1 MFQSVT
7 GHIAEIRQVFQSVT
21 GHITEIRQVFQSVT
35 GHVAEIHFVFQSIT
49 GHIAEIRQVFQSVTR
64 HVAEIR
70 LVFQSDTGLVS
81 TMLHC
86 LLISE
91 LSCVPCSRSTT
102 ALFGHSVTHA
112 VVLVPPPATRWH
124 PRYLKHKCADQHYLL
139 RPFTRQT
146 RDVEPMLFHFRASV
160 GPTINSIWSTSRV
173 CSASFPASSRTYQCQ
188 DESSD
193 CLATGPRM
201 AELILALSCWIISV

>member
-7 GHIAEIRQVFQSVT
+7 GLI
-21 GHITEIRQVFQSVT
+21 
-35 GHVAEIHFVFQSIT
+35 AEIHFVFQSVTSYIAEIHRVLQSIT
-49 GHIAEIRQVFQSVTR
+49 GHIAEIRQVFQSVTG

-70 LVFQSDTGLVS
+70 LVSQSVTGHIAEIRQVFQSVTGLVS

-91 LSCVPCSRSTT
+91 LSCVPCSPSTT

-146 RDVEPMLFHFRASV
+146 RDVGPMLFHCRASA
-160 GPTINSIWSTSRV
+160 GPTINSIWSASRV

-193 CLATGPRM
+193 CLATGPCM
-201 AELILALSCWIISV
+201 AELILALSC